1 MSPILRFPFNEII
14 NDVYMCCYAPDSVIF
29 AVFPLTDLL
38 CIQISMMMIL
48 FIHNI
53 RWILQ
58 LRPAMQ
64 ISSSGT
70 SLFCDF
76 VHENQSF

>member
-58 LRPAMQ
+58 LRPGNA
-64 ISSSGT
+64 
-70 SLFCDF
+70 DF
-76 VHENQSF
+76 